1 MRKFGLS
8 WRALSDGSLRG
19 MKKTVLGRPIGERDG
34 DSVTKKEGRAI
45 RPVFERH
52 AKSDLD

>member
-8 WRALSDGSLRG
+8 WRVPLDGSLRG
-19 MKKTVLGRPIGERDG
+19 MKGVLGQSIGERDG
-34 DSVTKKEGRAI
+34 DTITKKEGRDI
-45 RPVFERH
+45 RPLLERH